1 MQGAG
6 CMHCGTVWEVEY
18 FEDSRPVRSTPGD
31 GARYSSRRVQTVASN
46 DNLG

>member
-6 CMHCGTVWEVEY
+6 RMHCGAVWEVEY

-31 GARYSSRRVQTVASN
+31 EARYSWRRVQTVAVN